1 MIGLEHEGYWV
12 IPEIIR
18 KTKVAR
24 SCKPA
29 NCRDPGMGSGR
40 RAAAYV
46 GKVMTPRLLG

>member
-24 SCKPA
+24 SCEPA
-29 NCRDPGMGSGR
+29 NCREN
-40 RAAAYV
+40 
-46 GKVMTPRLLG
+46 L